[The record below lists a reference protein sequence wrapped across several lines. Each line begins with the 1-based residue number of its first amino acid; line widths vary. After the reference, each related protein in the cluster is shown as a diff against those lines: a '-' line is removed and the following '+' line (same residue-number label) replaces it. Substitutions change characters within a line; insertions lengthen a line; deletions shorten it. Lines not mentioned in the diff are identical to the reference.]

1 MPRDDR
7 EIAVSRPAKVFYPES
22 GVTKGDVVEHFRL
35 VAEVMVP
42 HLRGRPLSLRR
53 FPDGITDEGFFQ
65 KEVPDH
71 FPDWIDVAD
80 IPRRREEKGTS
91 HYVVCSDAASLVYL
105 ANQAVLEF
113 HIWPSR
119 VGALDKPDLM
129 VIDID
134 PPDGKQVGEL
144 RSVARRARDVF
155 LALGLEPFVQATGG
169 RGFHVVAP
177 LDPSTG
183 YDTVRQLAREIA
195 DLLALLDS
203 DRLTTA
209 IRKDR
214 RGNRI
219 FLDTN
224 RNGYAQTFIAPYS
237 TRARPGAPVAV
248 PLDWGELGK
257 AEPNGWDLTR
267 LRRRLAR
274 KTDPWADIYQ
284 HAVSAEAARDRL
296 IELTAPR
303 A

>member
-1 MPRDDR
+1 MLINGH
-7 EIAVSRPAKVFYPES
+7 EVTVSRPSKVFYPDS
-22 GVTKGDVVEHFRL
+22 GVTKGEVVEHYRR

-42 HLRGRPLSLRR
+42 HLQERPLSLRR
-53 FPDGITDEGFFQ
+53 YPDGITDDGFFQ
-65 KEVPDH
+65 KEVPDY

-80 IPRRREEKGTS
+80 IPRRREQKGTS

-134 PPDGKQVGEL
+134 PPDGKQAGEL
-144 RSVARRARDVF
+144 RSVARRAHDVF
-155 LALGLEPFVQATGG
+155 LAVGLEPFVQATGG

-177 LDPSTG
+177 VDASTG
-183 YDTVRQLAREIA
+183 YDTARALARDVA
-195 DLLALLDS
+195 DVLARLDPE
-203 DRLTTA
+203 RLTTA
-209 IRKDR
+209 VRKDR
-214 RGNRI
+214 RGDRI

-237 TRARPGAPVAV
+237 LRARPGAAAAV
-248 PLDWGELGK
+248 PLDWNELGK
-257 AEPNGWDLTR
+257 AEPNGWDLKR

-274 KTDPWADIYQ
+274 KNDPWAQIYE
-284 HAVSAEAARDRL
+284 HAVSAEAARERL
-296 IELTAPR
+296 LELTGAR
-303 A
+303 